1 MDLQYDVN
9 HSCLFVSSL
18 IYESFPFLSCVWFH
32 SMVFEVR
39 FVLQVVTY
47 PFLLQQDL
55 YVYLSESEKF
65 NDFNNPEALVWSEKG
80 MAYGDWSSGSNGDGT
95 RVHNIEFKTS
105 EVISVIILS
114 TLSRIFSYNLLNHAD
129 SFLHTVVLILDE

>member
-1 MDLQYDVN
+1 
-9 HSCLFVSSL
+9 
-18 IYESFPFLSCVWFH
+18 
-32 SMVFEVR
+32 MVFEVR

-65 NDFNNPEALVWSEKG
+65 NDFSNPEALVWSEKG
-80 MAYGDWSSGSNGDGT
+80 MVYGDWSSGSNGDGT

-105 EVISVIILS
+105 EVISVVILS
-114 TLSRIFSYNLLNHAD
+114 TLYPEFLIIVCLIMLTVSYTLQCC
-129 SFLHTVVLILDE
+129 F